1 MVIFPL
7 RVHKSWHPMNPQ
19 KICAIV
25 LAEKMAGDITLS
37 EKPGES
43 LKKWRSN
50 FEISQTD
57 IANYLKVSPSVISDY
72 ESGRRKSPGTLI
84 IKKIV
89 ESLLEIDMDRGS
101 KKIHA
106 YESILSSENS
116 TKSIYSTYEYTFP
129 IQLAK
134 LVNLIEGEV
143 IFKGVEKPLYGFSVI
158 DSQRAILEL
167 SSHEFQKLYG
177 WSTDRAMIFTKVST
191 GKSPM
196 VAIRVTNLKPGA
208 VVLHGLRKEEVEP
221 GAVKMAEVDRIP
233 LVATTMSIDQT
244 VQLSEKVQS
253 ILCRGMKRL
262 GTDALKQSKTGEN
275 MTIGIVSYGA
285 YIPKYRIKLEEIARL
300 WGDDAEA
307 LKNGL
312 MVYEKSVP
320 DIDEDTATIAVEAAR
335 SAMARSG
342 INPNRLGAV
351 YTGSESHP
359 YAVKPTSTIVAQAIG
374 AIPEM
379 TAADFEFACKAGT
392 AAVQACM
399 GLVGSDMIDLGMAIG
414 ADVSQG
420 APSDALEYTAAA
432 GGVACIIGR
441 KEDEL
446 ARNH

>member
-1 MVIFPL
+1 
-7 RVHKSWHPMNPQ
+7 
-19 KICAIV
+19 
-25 LAEKMAGDITLS
+25 MAGDITLS

-89 ESLLEIDMDRGS
+89 ESLLEIDIDRGS

-244 VQLSEKVQS
+244 VKL
-253 ILCRGMKRL
+253 
-262 GTDALKQSKTGEN
+262 LKKYSQYYAGE
-275 MTIGIVSYGA
+275 
-285 YIPKYRIKLEEIARL
+285 
-300 WGDDAEA
+300 
-307 LKNGL
+307 
-312 MVYEKSVP
+312 
-320 DIDEDTATIAVEAAR
+320 
-335 SAMARSG
+335 
-342 INPNRLGAV
+342 
-351 YTGSESHP
+351 
-359 YAVKPTSTIVAQAIG
+359 
-374 AIPEM
+374 
-379 TAADFEFACKAGT
+379 
-392 AAVQACM
+392 
-399 GLVGSDMIDLGMAIG
+399 
-414 ADVSQG
+414 
-420 APSDALEYTAAA
+420 
-432 GGVACIIGR
+432 
-441 KEDEL
+441 
-446 ARNH
+446 

>member
-1 MVIFPL
+1 MAPNESSENL
-7 RVHKSWHPMNPQ
+7 RNR
-19 KICAIV
+19 

-89 ESLLEIDMDRGS
+89 ESLLEIDIDRGS

-143 IFKGVEKPLYGFSVI
+143 IFKGIEKPLYGFSVI

-208 VVLHGLRKEEVEP
+208 VVLHGLRKEEVDP

-233 LVATTMSIDQT
+233 LVATTMGIDQT
-244 VQLSEKVQS
+244 VQL
-253 ILCRGMKRL
+253 
-262 GTDALKQSKTGEN
+262 LKKYSQYYAGE
-275 MTIGIVSYGA
+275 
-285 YIPKYRIKLEEIARL
+285 
-300 WGDDAEA
+300 
-307 LKNGL
+307 
-312 MVYEKSVP
+312 
-320 DIDEDTATIAVEAAR
+320 
-335 SAMARSG
+335 
-342 INPNRLGAV
+342 
-351 YTGSESHP
+351 
-359 YAVKPTSTIVAQAIG
+359 
-374 AIPEM
+374 
-379 TAADFEFACKAGT
+379 
-392 AAVQACM
+392 
-399 GLVGSDMIDLGMAIG
+399 
-414 ADVSQG
+414 
-420 APSDALEYTAAA
+420 
-432 GGVACIIGR
+432 
-441 KEDEL
+441 
-446 ARNH
+446 

>member
-1 MVIFPL
+1 
-7 RVHKSWHPMNPQ
+7 
-19 KICAIV
+19 
-25 LAEKMAGDITLS
+25 MAGDITLS

-89 ESLLEIDMDRGS
+89 ESLLEIDIDRGS

-143 IFKGVEKPLYGFSVI
+143 IFKGIEKPLYGFSVI

-244 VQLSEKVQS
+244 VQL
-253 ILCRGMKRL
+253 
-262 GTDALKQSKTGEN
+262 LKKYSQYYAGE
-275 MTIGIVSYGA
+275 
-285 YIPKYRIKLEEIARL
+285 
-300 WGDDAEA
+300 
-307 LKNGL
+307 
-312 MVYEKSVP
+312 
-320 DIDEDTATIAVEAAR
+320 
-335 SAMARSG
+335 
-342 INPNRLGAV
+342 
-351 YTGSESHP
+351 
-359 YAVKPTSTIVAQAIG
+359 
-374 AIPEM
+374 
-379 TAADFEFACKAGT
+379 
-392 AAVQACM
+392 
-399 GLVGSDMIDLGMAIG
+399 
-414 ADVSQG
+414 
-420 APSDALEYTAAA
+420 
-432 GGVACIIGR
+432 
-441 KEDEL
+441 
-446 ARNH
+446 

>member
-1 MVIFPL
+1 
-7 RVHKSWHPMNPQ
+7 
-19 KICAIV
+19 
-25 LAEKMAGDITLS
+25 MAGDITLS

-244 VQLSEKVQS
+244 VQL
-253 ILCRGMKRL
+253 
-262 GTDALKQSKTGEN
+262 LKKYSQYYAGE
-275 MTIGIVSYGA
+275 
-285 YIPKYRIKLEEIARL
+285 
-300 WGDDAEA
+300 
-307 LKNGL
+307 
-312 MVYEKSVP
+312 
-320 DIDEDTATIAVEAAR
+320 
-335 SAMARSG
+335 
-342 INPNRLGAV
+342 
-351 YTGSESHP
+351 
-359 YAVKPTSTIVAQAIG
+359 
-374 AIPEM
+374 
-379 TAADFEFACKAGT
+379 
-392 AAVQACM
+392 
-399 GLVGSDMIDLGMAIG
+399 
-414 ADVSQG
+414 
-420 APSDALEYTAAA
+420 
-432 GGVACIIGR
+432 
-441 KEDEL
+441 
-446 ARNH
+446 

>member
-1 MVIFPL
+1 MAPNESSENL
-7 RVHKSWHPMNPQ
+7 RNR
-19 KICAIV
+19 

-208 VVLHGLRKEEVEP
+208 VVLHGLRKEEVDP
-221 GAVKMAEVDRIP
+221 VAVKMAEVDRIP
-233 LVATTMSIDQT
+233 LVATTMGIDQT
-244 VQLSEKVQS
+244 VQL
-253 ILCRGMKRL
+253 
-262 GTDALKQSKTGEN
+262 LKKYSQYYAGE
-275 MTIGIVSYGA
+275 
-285 YIPKYRIKLEEIARL
+285 
-300 WGDDAEA
+300 
-307 LKNGL
+307 
-312 MVYEKSVP
+312 
-320 DIDEDTATIAVEAAR
+320 
-335 SAMARSG
+335 
-342 INPNRLGAV
+342 
-351 YTGSESHP
+351 
-359 YAVKPTSTIVAQAIG
+359 
-374 AIPEM
+374 
-379 TAADFEFACKAGT
+379 
-392 AAVQACM
+392 
-399 GLVGSDMIDLGMAIG
+399 
-414 ADVSQG
+414 
-420 APSDALEYTAAA
+420 
-432 GGVACIIGR
+432 
-441 KEDEL
+441 
-446 ARNH
+446 

>member
-1 MVIFPL
+1 MVPNESSENL
-7 RVHKSWHPMNPQ
+7 RNR
-19 KICAIV
+19 

-244 VQLSEKVQS
+244 VQL
-253 ILCRGMKRL
+253 
-262 GTDALKQSKTGEN
+262 LKKYSQYYAGE
-275 MTIGIVSYGA
+275 
-285 YIPKYRIKLEEIARL
+285 
-300 WGDDAEA
+300 
-307 LKNGL
+307 
-312 MVYEKSVP
+312 
-320 DIDEDTATIAVEAAR
+320 
-335 SAMARSG
+335 
-342 INPNRLGAV
+342 
-351 YTGSESHP
+351 
-359 YAVKPTSTIVAQAIG
+359 
-374 AIPEM
+374 
-379 TAADFEFACKAGT
+379 
-392 AAVQACM
+392 
-399 GLVGSDMIDLGMAIG
+399 
-414 ADVSQG
+414 
-420 APSDALEYTAAA
+420 
-432 GGVACIIGR
+432 
-441 KEDEL
+441 
-446 ARNH
+446 

>member
-1 MVIFPL
+1 MAPNESSENL
-7 RVHKSWHPMNPQ
+7 RNR
-19 KICAIV
+19 

-89 ESLLEIDMDRGS
+89 ESLLEIDIDRGS

-208 VVLHGLRKEEVEP
+208 VVLHGLRKEEVEL

-244 VQLSEKVQS
+244 VQL
-253 ILCRGMKRL
+253 
-262 GTDALKQSKTGEN
+262 LKKYSQYYAGE
-275 MTIGIVSYGA
+275 
-285 YIPKYRIKLEEIARL
+285 
-300 WGDDAEA
+300 
-307 LKNGL
+307 
-312 MVYEKSVP
+312 
-320 DIDEDTATIAVEAAR
+320 
-335 SAMARSG
+335 
-342 INPNRLGAV
+342 
-351 YTGSESHP
+351 
-359 YAVKPTSTIVAQAIG
+359 
-374 AIPEM
+374 
-379 TAADFEFACKAGT
+379 
-392 AAVQACM
+392 
-399 GLVGSDMIDLGMAIG
+399 
-414 ADVSQG
+414 
-420 APSDALEYTAAA
+420 
-432 GGVACIIGR
+432 
-441 KEDEL
+441 
-446 ARNH
+446 